1 MYRECKILKNNMSP
15 KIGIYP
21 GTFDPLTYGHIDII
35 KRSLKIVDK
44 FIIGV
49 ADNSSKVPLL
59 SISERKKIINID
71 IKEFIDNNDNIEVK
85 SIKGLLTDFAKINNA
100 TYIIRGLRA
109 VSDFEYEFQMTGMNY
124 QLNPNIETIF
134 LMSSDNNSFI
144 SSNFVKEV
152 HKLGGDVSKFVS
164 KNTINILDHRNI

>member
-1 MYRECKILKNNMSP
+1 MKN

-21 GTFDPLTYGHIDII
+21 GTFDPLTYGHLDII
-35 KRSLKIVDK
+35 RRSLKIVDNL
-44 FIIGV
+44 IIGI
-49 ADNSSKVPLL
+49 ADNDNKKPLL
-59 SISERKKIINID
+59 SLDERKEIIQNDLKDLISD
-71 IKEFIDNNDNIEVK
+71 NENVFIKNV
-85 SIKGLLTDFAKINNA
+85 KGLLTDFAKSNEA
-100 TYIIRGLRA
+100 TCIIRGLRA

-124 QLNPNIETIF
+124 QLNPQIETIF

-164 KNTINILDHRNI
+164 INTINILDKKNI

>member
-1 MYRECKILKNNMSP
+1 MD

-21 GTFDPLTYGHIDII
+21 GTFDPMTNGHIDIV

-44 FIIGV
+44 LIISV
-49 ADNSSKVPLL
+49 ADNVNKISLL
-59 SISERKKIINID
+59 SIEERKSIIKND
-71 IKEFIDNNDNIEVK
+71 IRENNIEIVNIE
-85 SIKGLLTDFAKINNA
+85 IKMVTGLLTDFAKSNHA
-100 TYIIRGLRA
+100 TCIIRGLRA

-124 QLNPNIETIF
+124 QLNPDIETIF
-134 LMSSDNNSFI
+134 LMSSDKNSFI

-164 KNTINILDHRNI
+164 GNTIKILNHKNSSL

>member
-1 MYRECKILKNNMSP
+1 MD

-21 GTFDPLTYGHIDII
+21 GTFDPMTNGHIDIV

-44 FIIGV
+44 LIISV
-49 ADNSSKVPLL
+49 ADNVNKISLL
-59 SISERKKIINID
+59 SIEERKSIINND
-71 IKEFIDNNDNIEVK
+71 IRKNSIEIVNIE
-85 SIKGLLTDFAKINNA
+85 IKTVTGLLTDFAKSNHA
-100 TYIIRGLRA
+100 TCIIRGLRA

-124 QLNPNIETIF
+124 QLNPDIETIF
-134 LMSSDNNSFI
+134 LMSSDKNSFI

-164 KNTINILDHRNI
+164 INTIKFLNNKNSSS